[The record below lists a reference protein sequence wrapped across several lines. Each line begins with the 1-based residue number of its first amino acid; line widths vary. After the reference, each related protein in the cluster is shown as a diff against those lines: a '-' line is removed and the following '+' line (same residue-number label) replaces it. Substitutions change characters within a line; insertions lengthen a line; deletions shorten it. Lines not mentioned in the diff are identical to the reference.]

1 MVNNVMLTKV
11 SMSPVCL
18 CCVTIS
24 LLTHNS
30 HNKFLSFHDP
40 LGLIEELPL
49 IKSAVISSEGPNDE

>member
-11 SMSPVCL
+11 NMSPVCL
-18 CCVTIS
+18 CCVTIL

-30 HNKFLSFHDP
+30 QVKFFLDQ
-40 LGLIEELPL
+40 LALIEELPL

>member
-1 MVNNVMLTKV
+1 MLTKV

-30 HNKFLSFHDP
+30 QVKFFLDQLAPF
-40 LGLIEELPL
+40 EELPL

>member
-30 HNKFLSFHDP
+30 QVKFFLDQFAP
-40 LGLIEELPL
+40 FEELPL